1 MADKINAI
9 KIKQPNGSYSDQIPI
24 SVLVQNVQWDQ
35 DHSLLDA
42 LGSVDLSSSGKGNLQ
57 HQIDELDEDKI
68 SHDDFNSQL
77 DEFLSQQIREDT
89 ESWLEENVNTGQT
102 IGLTT
107 NLTISG
113 LAADAKAVGDAI
125 DAKTFPIDNALSDS
139 STNPVQNKVVTSAIS
154 ELNGSLVELED
165 DVDIAAGWE
174 QVGIAASDNDVVYA
188 HHNEKMVKMTASE
201 SGILTV
207 HGITITDI
215 DHITNISY
223 PEYVEEVDTD
233 DVGHTYRLLSLAPN
247 ANNYNISG
255 KVSGFTIGKTYR
267 MCLKVTDPKN
277 TKSGGG
283 QYCSVMAGTTTI
295 SSRFNTVSEEAVFT
309 TTFTAKAEVL
319 SIYVHPFR
327 CGDLTHTLAVGDT
340 FRIDDFYIN
349 EINGNIDLY
358 THENVFSKTVTGTSL
373 KYPINKG
380 AFVAVATMS
389 ANVYVARET
398 SKLMTVNGLDPD
410 EGGDITVKSHLQG
423 KTAIVFGDSVM
434 NKGAGSYKDCP
445 YYLSKITGINVLNAA
460 MGGTALHVRNN
471 AKWDTVG
478 FVNLVNMILSGD
490 WSEMT
495 ALGSDTS
502 FEIHDRVADLAT
514 VLSALDWSTVD
525 YIVINYAGNDIST
538 DSSATIIDNTEN
550 AYDTHTY
557 LGAFRTAIEA
567 LLAEYPDLQ
576 VLVTTGVWRWWR
588 VDGVV
593 VTSEERLMANNH
605 YYYEWGDAL
614 MECAQNEYHF
624 PVFDF
629 YRNLGANKL
638 NYLEYSADGAH
649 PEEEYLERM
658 GSKLAAAMMS
668 KF

>member
-1 MADKINAI
+1 MSLYEDLNEVLTPYANKIN
-9 KIKQPNGSYSDQIPI
+9 
-24 SVLVQNVQWDQ
+24 
-35 DHSLLDA
+35 
-42 LGSVDLSSSGKGNLQ
+42 DL
-57 HQIDELDEDKI
+57 
-68 SHDDFNSQL
+68 
-77 DEFLSQQIREDT
+77 
-89 ESWLEENVNTGQT
+89 NT
-102 IGLTT
+102 
-107 NLTISG
+107 
-113 LAADAKAVGDAI
+113 
-125 DAKTFPIDNALSDS
+125 
-139 STNPVQNKVVTSAIS
+139 
-154 ELNGSLVELED
+154 SLVELED

-223 PEYVEEVDTD
+223 PEYVEEVDTA

-247 ANNYNISG
+247 TNKYNISG

-267 MCLKVTDPKN
+267 MCLKITDPKN

-283 QYCSVMAGTTTI
+283 QYCSVMVGTTTI
-295 SSRFNTVSEEAVFT
+295 SSMFNTVSEEAVFT

-319 SIYVHPFR
+319 SIYVNPFR

-349 EINGNIDLY
+349 EINGDIDLY
-358 THENVFSKTVTGTSL
+358 THENIFSKTVTGTSL

-389 ANVYVARET
+389 ANVYVARAT

-434 NKGAGSYKDCP
+434 GKGVTNYHDCP
-445 YYLSKITGINVLNAA
+445 YFVRKITGMDVINLA
-460 MGGTALHVRNN
+460 MGGSAIHVRNDTE
-471 AKWDTVG
+471 WDAMG
-478 FVNLVNMILSGD
+478 FVGLCEQIVSDDYSRLQAASNYNFEGQSGATRVYSMISN
-490 WSEMT
+490 
-495 ALGSDTS
+495 
-502 FEIHDRVADLAT
+502 I
-514 VLSALDWSTVD
+514 DWSTVD
-525 YIVINYAGNDIST
+525 FVIINYAGNDIST
-538 DSSATIIDNTEN
+538 DDATSIIDDATNPYNTR
-550 AYDTHTY
+550 TY
-557 LGAFRTAIEA
+557 LGAFRTAIET
-567 LLAEYPDLQ
+567 LLREYPHLQ
-576 VLVTTGVWRWWR
+576 VLVTTGVWRWWKINNEII
-588 VDGVV
+588 
-593 VTSEERLMANNH
+593 TSEERVMANNH

-629 YRNLGANKL
+629 YRNLGTNKL
-638 NYLEYSADGAH
+638 NYLEYSTDGAH

-658 GSKLAAAMMS
+658 GSMLAAAMMS